1 MDTSINPTIG
11 SESAV
16 ASSAKDGT
24 DTNTGQSYRDIYK
37 EIRDR
42 ICLLQYPPGSLLT
55 ENQLATEFGVSRT
68 PIRQALHRLEF
79 EGLVITK
86 RGVGTMVTIVDLRA
100 LREVYALRLRLY
112 ELIGDFSSS
121 ERMHDDDID
130 TLRSVLKEARRM
142 VGYRNNRSNQVELAR
157 LYTTFNQIITHTISN
172 DALRK
177 ISEQLFYQTSRVWL
191 QILPD
196 LDWDE
201 EVEYFC
207 KELEQVIEVLENS
220 GDMADVAQIRRSHMV
235 ELLNRIRLYL
245 GGINLAELQAT

>member
-1 MDTSINPTIG
+1 MA
-11 SESAV
+11 SAQHE
-16 ASSAKDGT
+16 T
-24 DTNTGQSYRDIYK
+24 DTNKGHSYRDIYK

-55 ENQLATEFGVSRT
+55 ENQLATEFEVSRT

-79 EGLVITK
+79 EGLVVSK

-121 ERMHDDDID
+121 ERLRDGDID
-130 TLRSVLKEARRM
+130 TLHSVLEEAQQM
-142 VGYRNNRSNQVELAR
+142 FGYRNNRSNQVELAR
-157 LYTTFNQIITHTISN
+157 LYTIFNEIITRTISN

-177 ISEQLFYQTSRVWL
+177 ITEQLFYQTSRVWL

-201 EVEYFC
+201 EVKYFC
-207 KELEQVIEVLENS
+207 EELEQVIEVLETS
-220 GDMADVAQIRRSHMV
+220 EDMTDVAQIRRSHMV

>member
-1 MDTSINPTIG
+1 MAPH
-11 SESAV
+11 
-16 ASSAKDGT
+16 AKDGT
-24 DTNTGQSYRDIYK
+24 DTNKGQSYRDIYK

-55 ENQLATEFGVSRT
+55 ENQLASEFGVSRT

-79 EGLVITK
+79 EGLVGSK

-112 ELIGDFSSS
+112 ELIGDFSSA
-121 ERMHDDDID
+121 ERLRDDDID
-130 TLRSVLKEARRM
+130 TLRSVLAQAQEM
-142 VGYRNNRSNQVELAR
+142 VSYRNTRSNRVALAR
-157 LYTTFNQIITHTISN
+157 LYMTFNEIITHTISN

-196 LDWDE
+196 LDWGE
-201 EVEYFC
+201 EVEFFC
-207 KELEQVIEVLENS
+207 TELEHVIETLES
-220 GDMADVAQIRRSHMV
+220 EGTMADVSQIRREHMI

-245 GGINLAELQAT
+245 GGLNLAELQTT

>member
-1 MDTSINPTIG
+1 MATH
-11 SESAV
+11 
-16 ASSAKDGT
+16 AKDGT
-24 DTNTGQSYRDIYK
+24 DTNKGHSYRDIYK

-55 ENQLATEFGVSRT
+55 ENQLASEFGVSRT

-79 EGLVITK
+79 EGLVVSK

-121 ERMHDDDID
+121 ARLRDDDID
-130 TLRSVLKEARRM
+130 TLRSVLGQAEGM
-142 VGYRNNRSNQVELAR
+142 VSYRNTRSNQVALAR
-157 LYTTFNQIITHTISN
+157 LYMTFNEIITHTISN

-196 LDWDE
+196 LQWEE
-201 EVEYFC
+201 EVKYFC
-207 KELEQVIEVLENS
+207 TELEQVVEVLES
-220 GDMADVAQIRRSHMV
+220 GGNMADVSQIRREHMI

-245 GGINLAELQAT
+245 GGLNLTELQAR